1 MTPVYPY
8 LVRRS
13 EDGWRGELLLR
24 RKKGKSAFIVN
35 LSLDQARMLAVEM
48 RGLATDQCPQHH
60 LALQLARGLGA
71 NITHVVL
78 TMLDSTGSVVGTL
91 RVVTDY
97 DHRDIN
103 VDPAA
108 ALAMAIHLGLPIF
121 MDGDFS
127 PSDGKLRAIQGMTEA
142 PPAPAIPQAFREV
155 LDELDLLSPG
165 EDLTA

>member
-1 MTPVYPY
+1 MTPVFPY

-24 RKKGKSAFIVN
+24 IKNGKSAYIVN

-48 RGLATDQCPQHH
+48 RGLATSQCPQHH
-60 LALQLARGLGA
+60 LALQLARALGA

-97 DHRDIN
+97 DMRDVN

-108 ALAMAIHLGLPIF
+108 ALAMAIHLGIPIF
-121 MDGDFS
+121 MDGQFR
-127 PSDGKLRAIQGMTEA
+127 PSDGKLRAVQGMTD
-142 PPAPAIPQAFREV
+142 APAVPSIPQAFREAI
-155 LDELDLLSPG
+155 DELDLLSPD
-165 EDLTA
+165 EDHAA